1 MKIIRLLSLLCVFLS
16 THITG
21 ADLTYHPL
29 NRNQSYRT
37 FKNISLPV
45 DANLVNT
52 VFQDCNGM
60 IYFGTQRGL
69 YSYNGYDLHEYHDVM
84 YPNGNPVF
92 AIIQISEQFLCLGT
106 DHGIRWFDTTSK
118 VIEDSFCGISFTPA
132 VRSLTMYDGYLWIGT
147 RDLGLMRISPSDGT
161 VESLNHD
168 DIIETTIYSLEATDN
183 MLFVA
188 SYEHFS
194 YYDSSTGLREFVELG
209 SPERI
214 MVNSLLWDKDRGCI
228 WVGTEGHLYE
238 FNIITRQITG
248 HSLLAGNSFKSLSL
262 DTENNLLI
270 GTDTGLFVFNPA
282 NNDCIQVVH
291 DSRNSSSL
299 RNNIIWDIFRD
310 KNQNI
315 WLATN
320 RGISLAQTDT
330 GRQYV
335 HLSEI
340 VHSSEGNMFTRMFLD
355 SYGDYWLGGENG
367 LVHIA
372 DQEKGYNATW
382 FRQDS
387 EKSHLRHN
395 RIRHIYEDSSRN
407 IWIASDGGIGKYD
420 RNTENFDFFNIQVDS
435 TGKNANWA
443 YSILEDQSGRI
454 WIASYMGGLFIC
466 TKDTMSILYH
476 FDENSGIGSNVYLM
490 EEGDDG
496 HIWASTSN
504 GLVSIDINTLE
515 VYQSGYYVDNMVYF
529 KGSIWYSVL
538 GKLYRYDTLNNTSRN
553 IPFSETCRQIFNF
566 FREDDRIWFTSSEG
580 LACID
585 PSTAS
590 ITSVSPIDD
599 YYLCGLH
606 NNATGEI
613 ILGGEDCLL
622 RISLDKKELQH
633 SSATPVIVT
642 SIVSNGELMQPNQ
655 DYNLYEN
662 RIEFHEEVDVTIQ
675 LSTLSYD
682 SEESY
687 YYKFDNEK
695 QWQSLGKGQNHL
707 ALVNLSGGTYSLQ
720 LSNRNPDSDP
730 DATISEYS
738 ILIPYPW
745 YLDWKAFV
753 LYLILLGSAIAASI
767 RMIHIRNKKKFE
779 LREKERTLELSN
791 MKMDFFVNI
800 SHELKTPLSLIIAP
814 VSKMLTETTN
824 ARQRETLANIY
835 NNALRLNTLI
845 HKVLDFKQMETES
858 ENTLIR
864 SHVEL
869 VNLIRSCVS
878 TFSAIIEE
886 KNISLNIQLPKEA
899 VWANIDSLKIESA
912 VINVLS
918 NAIKYTNEENGK
930 ISIEL
935 NNKDDNAVITISDN
949 GRGIDKD
956 ELSLVFIRYFQGK
969 NSRRKEGSG
978 IGLYLVKKYI
988 ELHGGTIA
996 IENDNG
1002 TKVRISI
1009 PLTGDNSYMLKDI
1022 NEKIESV
1029 EGSAPSKILIIDDN
1043 KEIVAFLT
1051 STLSKYYE
1059 CRKAYNG
1066 KDGLDLLCEYTPDL
1080 IIVDQ
1085 MMPEMDGFHFSKS
1098 VRKNHLTATT
1108 PIIMLTAKDDMSTE
1122 LESIKIGI
1130 DIFMPKPFDIKKL
1143 LLRIA
1148 QLLKKRETL
1157 ETSIRIESVAQ
1168 PDFKECKGRKSPD
1181 EIFMEKATKIIEDNM
1196 AREDF
1201 NVSLLAEMLSVD
1213 TKQLYRKIKQL
1224 TGATPV
1230 NYIRKLRL
1238 RKAAVLLE
1246 EDKFTISEVMFLVG
1260 YSNSSYFSKS
1270 FAEEFGVTPRE
1281 YVTRCRKEEKG
1292 QI

>member
-1 MKIIRLLSLLCVFLS
+1 MKNIRLLSLLCVFVFI
-16 THITG
+16 HMAG

-29 NRNQSYRT
+29 NRNQSYQT

-45 DANLVNT
+45 DANLVNV
-52 VFQDCNGM
+52 VFQDDEGM

-69 YSYNGYDLHEYHDVM
+69 YSYNGYDLHEYPDAMH
-84 YPNGNPVF
+84 PSGNPVF
-92 AIIQISEQFLCLGT
+92 AIIQVSEQFLCLGT
-106 DHGIRWFDTTSK
+106 DHGIRWFDMTSK
-118 VIEDSFCGISFTPA
+118 AITASYSGISFAPA
-132 VRSLTMYDGYLWIGT
+132 VRSLSVYDGYLWVGT
-147 RDLGLMRISPSDGT
+147 RDLGLMRISPVDGSM
-161 VESLNHD
+161 ESMNCD
-168 DIIETTIYSLEATDN
+168 DIPETTIYSLEVAEN

-194 YYDSSTGLREFVELG
+194 YYDSSSGSRHFVELG

-214 MVNSLLWDKDRGCI
+214 MVNSLLWDKERDCL
-228 WVGTEGHLYE
+228 WVGTEGHLYC
-238 FNIITRQITG
+238 FDITTRIITP
-248 HSLLAGNSFKSLSL
+248 LPFLVGNSFKSLSF
-262 DTENNLLI
+262 DAEDHLLI
-270 GTDTGLFVFNPA
+270 GTDAGLFVF
-282 NNDCIQVVH
+282 DFKSDSLSQVVH

-299 RNNIIWDIFRD
+299 CNNIIWDIFKD
-310 KNQNI
+310 KDRNI

-320 RGISLAQTDT
+320 RGISLAQTNT

-340 VHSSEGNMFTRMFLD
+340 VHSSDGNLFTRIFLD
-355 SYGDYWLGGENG
+355 SFGDYWLGGENG
-367 LVHIA
+367 LVHIST
-372 DQEKGYNATW
+372 KGKKHNAVW

-387 EKSHLRHN
+387 EDNHLRHN
-395 RIRHIYEDSSRN
+395 RIRHIYEDSSRD

-420 RNTENFDFFNIQVDS
+420 RKTDRFYFFNIQVDS

-443 YSILEDQSGRI
+443 YSILEDKIGRI
-454 WIASYMGGLFIC
+454 WVASYMGGLFVC
-466 TKDTMSILYH
+466 NKETMAILYH
-476 FDENSGIGSNVYLM
+476 FDENTGIGSNVYLM
-490 EEGDDG
+490 EEGDDER
-496 HIWASTSN
+496 IWASTSN
-504 GLVSIDINTLE
+504 GLVSIDINTFD
-515 VYQSGYYVDNMVYF
+515 VCQSGFQIDNMMYF
-529 KGSIWYSVL
+529 KGSVWYSVL
-538 GKLYRYDTLNNTSRN
+538 GKLYRYDTLTGISEN
-553 IPFSETCRQIFNF
+553 IPFSETCRQIFYF
-566 FREDDRIWFTSSEG
+566 IREDDRIWFTSSEG

-585 PSTAS
+585 PATAI
-590 ITSVSPIDD
+590 ITNVSPFDE
-599 YYLCGLH
+599 YYLSGLY
-606 NNATGEI
+606 NNANGEI

-622 RISLDKKELQH
+622 RINLNKKELQH
-633 SSATPVIVT
+633 TPATPVFVT
-642 SIVSNGELMQPNQ
+642 SIVSNGELMQL
-655 DYNLYEN
+655 DKEYKLYDN
-662 RIEFHEEVDVTIQ
+662 RIEFYEESDITIQ
-675 LSTLSYD
+675 LSTLTYN
-682 SEESY
+682 SEEAY

-720 LSNRNPDSDP
+720 LSNRNPESDP
-730 DATISEYS
+730 DAIISEYS

-745 YLDWKAFV
+745 YLNWKAFV
-753 LYLILLGSAIAASI
+753 LYAILLGGAIAVGI
-767 RMIHIRNKKKFE
+767 RIIHIRNKKKFE

-814 VSKMLTETTN
+814 ISKMLTETTN
-824 ARQRETLANIY
+824 ARQREALANIH

-864 SHVEL
+864 SRVEL
-869 VNLIRSCVS
+869 ANLVRSCVS
-878 TFSAIIEE
+878 TFAAVTEE
-886 KNISLNIQLPKEA
+886 KNILADLQLPKDA
-899 VWANIDSLKIESA
+899 IWANIDGLKIESA

-918 NAIKYTNEENGK
+918 NAIKYANEDNGK

-935 NNKDDNAVITISDN
+935 KREDDNAVITISDN

-956 ELSLVFIRYFQGK
+956 ELSLIFIRYFQGK
-969 NSRRKEGSG
+969 NSRQKEGSG

-988 ELHGGTIA
+988 ELHGGTIS

-1002 TKVRISI
+1002 TRVRISI
-1009 PLTGDNSYMLKDI
+1009 PLTGDNSYILKDI
-1022 NEKIESV
+1022 NENSESV
-1029 EGSAPSKILIIDDN
+1029 EATDSAKILIIDDN
-1043 KEIVAFLT
+1043 MEIVAFLT

-1066 KDGLDLLCEYTPDL
+1066 KDGLDLLNGYTPDL

-1085 MMPEMDGFHFSKS
+1085 MMPEMDGFHFAKS
-1098 VRKNHLTATT
+1098 VRKNHSTATT
-1108 PIIMLTAKDDMSTE
+1108 PIIMLTAKDDMATE
-1122 LESIKIGI
+1122 LQSIKIGI

-1143 LLRIA
+1143 QLRIA
-1148 QLLKKRETL
+1148 QLLKKREAI
-1157 ETSIRIESVAQ
+1157 ETSVRIDTVAQ
-1168 PDFKECKGRKSPD
+1168 PDFNESKGKQSPD

-1213 TKQLYRKIKQL
+1213 TKQLYRKLKQL
-1224 TGATPV
+1224 TGVTPV

-1246 EDKFTISEVMFLVG
+1246 EDKFTISEVMYLVG
-1260 YSNSSYFSKS
+1260 YSNSSYFSKN

-1281 YVTRCRKEEKG
+1281 FVTRSRKEEKG